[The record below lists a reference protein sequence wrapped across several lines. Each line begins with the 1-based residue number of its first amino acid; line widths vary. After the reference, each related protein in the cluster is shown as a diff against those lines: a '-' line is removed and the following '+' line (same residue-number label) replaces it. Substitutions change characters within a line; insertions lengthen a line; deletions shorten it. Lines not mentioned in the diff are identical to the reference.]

1 MEHNNYISP
10 LIANY
15 LKTKFVDE
23 RILQNPRARE
33 IENIMVEQAKK
44 VGTVFMYK
52 ELDIYE
58 QKITE
63 MLTYLMNSGD
73 FLKVDKDGSV
83 VINFPEKI
91 NVEKDC
97 HEKEKITFKYASE
110 KRILKERIK
119 KEKQGNKIKEEIQHS
134 EYDENGIEI
143 SQEENYIIDNI
154 LTQRIQRIRSLEKP
168 HIIKE
173 NNVLLGETK
182 YYDLRNEEY
191 FEEIEKGEEI
201 QEATEMTNVEK
212 IRLAERTRYS
222 IYGAGIEKILGLQEK
237 MSNQEKEND
246 EK

>member
-1 MEHNNYISP
+1 
-10 LIANY
+10 
-15 LKTKFVDE
+15 
-23 RILQNPRARE
+23 
-33 IENIMVEQAKK
+33 MVEQAKK

-52 ELDIYE
+52 ELDMYE

-91 NVEKDC
+91 NVEKDW
-97 HEKEKITFKYASE
+97 
-110 KRILKERIK
+110 
-119 KEKQGNKIKEEIQHS
+119 
-134 EYDENGIEI
+134 
-143 SQEENYIIDNI
+143 
-154 LTQRIQRIRSLEKP
+154 
-168 HIIKE
+168 
-173 NNVLLGETK
+173 LGETK
-182 YYDLRNEEY
+182 YYDLRNEEC

>member
-1 MEHNNYISP
+1 
-10 LIANY
+10 
-15 LKTKFVDE
+15 
-23 RILQNPRARE
+23 
-33 IENIMVEQAKK
+33 MVEQAKK

-52 ELDIYE
+52 ELDMYE

-97 HEKEKITFKYASE
+97 HEK
-110 KRILKERIK
+110 
-119 KEKQGNKIKEEIQHS
+119 
-134 EYDENGIEI
+134 
-143 SQEENYIIDNI
+143 
-154 LTQRIQRIRSLEKP
+154 
-168 HIIKE
+168 
-173 NNVLLGETK
+173 
-182 YYDLRNEEY
+182 
-191 FEEIEKGEEI
+191 EKGEEI